1 MTFENAALS
10 KIPRQSDKP
19 VLNQEGIKDDAKA
32 EVFKEASHMNAS
44 SPANSRFVG
53 IGEKESTKKLAQR
66 MKRFLSPQQFKL
78 SKTDLAPEKEIS
90 ASPEGE
96 TQSDM
101 GILQV
106 PISDHSVGRAILV
119 LPAKRL
125 EIKSS
130 SPESKLSLSNLFSNK
145 KSVFNKVVDPGE

>member
-1 MTFENAALS
+1 M
-10 KIPRQSDKP
+10 
-19 VLNQEGIKDDAKA
+19 
-32 EVFKEASHMNAS
+32 HAS

-78 SKTDLAPEKEIS
+78 SKADLAPEKEIS

-145 KSVFNKVVDPGE
+145 SQFSTR